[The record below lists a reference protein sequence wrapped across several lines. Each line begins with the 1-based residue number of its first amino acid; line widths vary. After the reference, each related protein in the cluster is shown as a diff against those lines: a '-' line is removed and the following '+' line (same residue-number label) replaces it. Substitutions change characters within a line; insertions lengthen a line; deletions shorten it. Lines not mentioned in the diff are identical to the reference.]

1 MITILII
8 VIIVINV
15 LNLSHVINSLVKLRF
30 AVVDNKRQ
38 NASYEHVT
46 CVGVIEMPH
55 ASRVQY
61 TLQLWAASCGTTSVS
76 GGALHSNRLWGN

>member
-1 MITILII
+1 MITIIIIIII
-8 VIIVINV
+8 VVNV

-46 CVGVIEMPH
+46 CVGVNEIPR
-55 ASRVQY
+55 ASRVEY
-61 TLQLWAASCGTTSVS
+61 TLQLWTASCGTTSVS